1 MRTHLKALLM
11 LVVGVVA
18 GVLIAPV
25 SVQAAINYFD
35 VTKTV
40 SGTGTA
46 SCGYGWKVTG
56 GGVST
61 LPSDYYGSLSS
72 DEYAVTGS
80 WPSSASAWKATGTR
94 VHGSYSSSSG
104 WRFTKYS
111 YSPRVYAICT
121 Q

>member
-1 MRTHLKALLM
+1 MRTHLKALLL
-11 LVVGVVA
+11 LVVGVVV
-18 GVLIAPV
+18 GVLIAPA

-61 LPSDYYGSLSS
+61 LPSDYYGSFSS
-72 DEYAVTGS
+72 DGEARTG
-80 WPSSASAWKATGTR
+80 PPPPTAPTPKAAGKQ
-94 VHGSYSSSSG
+94 VPGSHFG
-104 WRFTKYS
+104 
-111 YSPRVYAICT
+111 SPRGGFPKEP
-121 Q
+121 